1 MEEED
6 VQAWKETEVTQVL
19 KEMLEMMV
27 ILDQREIVVN
37 LVSQEVQVIRD
48 HEVHLDLKQKEV
60 IGMQV
65 CIP

>member
-27 ILDQREIVVN
+27 ILDQREIVGN
-37 LVSQEVQVIRD
+37 LVSQEAQVIQD

-60 IGMQV
+60 IIMQV